1 MKIDENIK
9 KQEKYIEKIEELNKK
24 KNRNKVQYCGNKTK
38 HRRN

>member
-24 KNRNKVQYCGNKTK
+24 KNNKLF
-38 HRRN
+38 

>member
-24 KNRNKVQYCGNKTK
+24 KNRKYNIL
-38 HRRN
+38 